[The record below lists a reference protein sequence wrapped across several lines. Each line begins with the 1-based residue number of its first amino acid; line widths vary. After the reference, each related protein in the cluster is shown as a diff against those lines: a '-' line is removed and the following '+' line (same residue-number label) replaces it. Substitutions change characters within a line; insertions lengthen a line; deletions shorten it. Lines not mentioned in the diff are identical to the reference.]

1 MTDARTPS
9 DRMISLDELPPAPDV
24 ALHGPGQGQAQLS
37 AATAID
43 GVAVIFFDPTT
54 NNPHVVFVS
63 DGLAG
68 LLDRPVVDL
77 LGQSPLE
84 MFHQIEGPADLTAIR
99 RALVADPVD
108 RTGFDPAPARE
119 KAPRMVD
126 LDLMDTADISA
137 DLDRGGAED
146 IASSGESDFD
156 IDLGHDPAPTRTHTM
171 TQSLRHDTGKTV
183 LVQATYT
190 TVPSMTPTAPYVV
203 AQFQDLSKASAESLL
218 ADQAAVIGSLSR
230 GHELGRLCHQISSQV
245 EGELGDGSRCWI
257 GVVDAAD
264 NLEPVTAGDLPFDT
278 VAAIMRSV
286 AAAGSPSL
294 KRVVPA
300 DGLPPEQAALM
311 RSHGLNAL
319 WYVPMIG
326 TDGGVRGAMLVAT
339 GHSQPDGAITR
350 SLDHLSVVMATAV
363 DHATVEAD
371 IAHQTLHDPLT
382 RLPNR
387 ALIVDRLGQAM
398 ARLERDGI
406 ALSVLLVDI
415 DRFRT
420 VNDTRGAEVG
430 DQVLLEVASRLLAA
444 VRLGDTV
451 GRISSDQ
458 YMVMCVATS
467 GELDAAA
474 VARRILRSLS
484 TPIGVP
490 GGADLHITASVG
502 VVVVDEPGL
511 SPAVIIGNAESAL
524 ARASGQGRGQMAM
537 FEADLRR
544 HVVDRHET
552 EQALHRAIT
561 NNELAMHYQ
570 PLVEIRTGFMVG
582 AEALVRW
589 ERPGHGLLYPP
600 SFIQIAEESELI
612 LPMGNWIIDQVCAD
626 LGRWPKSNGRSPMV
640 TINLAAGQLAVDTLV
655 PTVVSALQ
663 RNGLH
668 PARVG
673 FEITESMEIR
683 DLEAASI
690 NLNRLSELGCR
701 IAIDDFGIGHATL
714 AYIRQFSMADALK
727 IDRSFVDGL
736 GRSREDTAIVNASIA
751 LADSLGLQVIA
762 EGVENV
768 EQLATLQDLGCR
780 YAQGFGLSKPISF
793 EDVLELWTRSKLY
806 DPDKL

>member
-1 MTDARTPS
+1 MSDAARSPS
-9 DRMISLDELPPAPDV
+9 DQVIALDDLPSVLDLPGPEV
-24 ALHGPGQGQAQLS
+24 AIQGPERAVES
-37 AATAID
+37 AGTGIREAVD

-54 NNPHVVFVS
+54 GNPHLVFVN
-63 DGLAG
+63 DGLSV
-68 LLDRPVVDL
+68 LVDQGVDEL
-77 LGQSPLE
+77 LGQSLLAL
-84 MFHQIEGPADLTAIR
+84 FTDADGVGELAAIR
-99 RALVADPVD
+99 RAIIAD
-108 RTGFDPAPARE
+108 
-119 KAPRMVD
+119 
-126 LDLMDTADISA
+126 
-137 DLDRGGAED
+137 D
-146 IASSGESDFD
+146 IAVDGTAADE
-156 IDLGHDPAPTRTHTM
+156 IDLNAADREIDQQADDASTNASTSDSKRTRSYSL
-171 TQSLRHDTGKTV
+171 TQSLQFGSAQGTDRAV
-183 LVQATYT
+183 LVHATYT
-190 TVPSMTPTAPYVV
+190 AIPSMTPTAPYVV
-203 AQFQDLSKASAESLL
+203 AQYRDLSKASAENLL
-218 ADQAAVIGSLSR
+218 ADQAAVVGSLSR
-230 GHELGRLCHQISSQV
+230 GYELGRLCHQVAAQI
-245 EGELGDGSRCWI
+245 EGELADGSRCWI
-257 GVVDAAD
+257 GVTSPGDG
-264 NLEPVTAGDLPFDT
+264 LEPVTSGNLPFET
-278 VAAIMRSV
+278 VADVMRSV
-286 AAAGSPSL
+286 AAAGSASI
-294 KRVVPA
+294 KRVVPV
-300 DGLPPEQAALM
+300 DGLPPSQAAAM
-311 RSHGLNAL
+311 ASHGFTTV
-319 WYVPMIG
+319 WYVPML
-326 TDGGVRGAMLVAT
+326 TATGAVKGAILVAT
-339 GHSQPDGAITR
+339 GHDQPDATITK
-350 SLDHLSVVMATAV
+350 SLDHLAVVMATGI

-382 RLPNR
+382 KLPNR

-420 VNDTRGAEVG
+420 VNDTRGADVG
-430 DQVLLEVASRLLAA
+430 DQVLLEVAGRLLTA

-458 YMVMCVATS
+458 YMVMCVSTT

-474 VARRILRSLS
+474 VGRRILRSLS
-484 TPIGVP
+484 SPIRVS
-490 GGADLHITASVG
+490 GGDDLHITASVG

-524 ARASGQGRGQMAM
+524 TRASEQGRGQMAM

-544 HVVDRHET
+544 HVVDRHQT

-561 NNELAMHYQ
+561 NNELVMHYQ
-570 PLVEIRTGFMVG
+570 PFVEIRTGFMVG

-612 LPMGNWIIDQVCAD
+612 VPMGNWIIDQVCAD

-640 TINLAAGQLAVDTLV
+640 TINLAARQLAVDTLV

-668 PARVG
+668 PSRVG

-690 NLNRLSELGCR
+690 NLNRLAELGCR

-714 AYIRQFSMADALK
+714 AYIRQFSMANALK

-736 GRSREDTAIVNASIA
+736 GRSREDTAIVNASVA
-751 LADSLGLQVIA
+751 LASSLGLQVVA

-780 YAQGFGLSKPISF
+780 YAQGFSLAKPLPFDEALDLWSK
-793 EDVLELWTRSKLY
+793 TKLY
-806 DPDKL
+806 DPARL